1 MIPSISPSQ
10 EDTLKRG
17 HAQLAAKRLTKRQI
31 EGMRRIRDQGPLAW
45 CKGQGRAGG
54 AVMRMFERLRL
65 NGFVSGPPF
74 EVTEFGLR
82 VLDEIEA
89 IKAAKRGEFSDL
101 APLNDSRRARKVAS
115 APSSDPGSEAK
126 ER

>member
-1 MIPSISPSQ
+1 MTPSISPSQ

-17 HAQLAAKRLTKRQI
+17 HARLAAKHLTKLQI
-31 EGMRRIRDQGPLAW
+31 EGMRRIRDQGSLAW

-54 AVMRMFERLRL
+54 AVMRMFERLRM

-74 EVTEFGLR
+74 VVTEFGLR
-82 VLDEIEA
+82 VLDEIDA
-89 IKAAKRGEFSDL
+89 IKAVKRGEFSEL
-101 APLNDSRRARKVAS
+101 APLSDSRRASKAAS
-115 APSSDPGSEAK
+115 AFSSDPGSEAK